1 MRFLHSLEA
10 PFTVKGGLAAG
21 ARMHG
26 TILLVAVAVLATPAV
41 AAVFNL
47 DDGNFDTD
55 LRGAGGSFVKFYVRR
70 PLLRAHTPLVS

>member
-1 MRFLHSLEA
+1 MA
-10 PFTVKGGLAAG
+10 LA
-21 ARMHG
+21 MHG

-47 DDGNFDTD
+47 DDGNFDID

>member
-1 MRFLHSLEA
+1 MKMRC
-10 PFTVKGGLAAG
+10 T
-21 ARMHG
+21 
-26 TILLVAVAVLATPAV
+26 TLLVTVAVLATPAV